1 MSEPVGLIYSWNTDH
16 VKIILT
22 RENYRPGIGDILY
35 TKLDNKY
42 VLLQIVGFEG
52 EIPISSSS
60 LVKDLEEAP
69 PIYSLETSMIAN
81 AYLFF
86 EIRNI
91 NDEKPIVIKPYQPPP
106 LNTPVYILRPKDP
119 ESEKIM
125 RLLSKGISSSGE
137 NVPVGW
143 LRSGIA
149 PAKELRE
156 EKYFINAPLN
166 LDLSLSIPKHYLV
179 AGQTGA
185 GKTTSVM
192 GIMIQWARNSGKNI
206 AWLIIDRHGEYG
218 KAENNG
224 FADLLA
230 KALYMNKKLE
240 AKAKIYEFTIN
251 EGENETISLS
261 NDTAVLLSGTMNI
274 SSISIYDLANVL
286 DLPPDKI
293 SDLEEAVD
301 IIGSL
306 IKASE
311 IDDAWKRVFLNERDE
326 PTGQVLALLPLLV
339 DNVFRYEGIG
349 EQQKKGIYRVL
360 LNAGIDIRK
369 LRTYRRLILATLGLI
384 CKKAIVRVGG
394 ISRQVIVTVIDD
406 YSSAFKVSP
415 LLKDPYSLVIIMKAM
430 VNAVSEVYNVR
441 ERGRYPWLGIKIEP
455 NVGVIESGKF
465 SIDKIVENINK
476 GETIIL
482 DVSKIPLGQGDVI
495 VQSIIR
501 RLFESRMGLGVEK
514 IRELPPIAIVSEEA
528 PLYLS
533 PDKVRSP
540 YNVFARIAR
549 EGRKFGLGLIAITQL
564 ATQIERQILANFNTI
579 IALRTK
585 FVSDINYFSNIGIPG
600 ETFTSLGDR
609 EGYLYTPD
617 LRVKE
622 PIPIYI
628 PGYFELAEELNKEYI
643 EKIENNKELE
653 KKALTQI
660 FKNTEEEDEDI

>member
-1 MSEPVGLIYSWNTDH
+1 MSKPIGLIYSWKTDQ
-16 VKIILT
+16 VEVVLT

-35 TKLDNKY
+35 TKQNNRY

-52 EIPISSSS
+52 ELPIGSGSI
-60 LVKDLEEAP
+60 VKDLEEAP
-69 PIYSLETSMIAN
+69 PIYSAETSMYAN

-91 NDEKPIVIKPYQPPP
+91 NSEKPLVIKPYQPPP
-106 LNTPVYILRPKDP
+106 LNTPVYVLHPQDP

-125 RLLSKGISSSGE
+125 NLLSKGITGE
-137 NVPVGW
+137 GETVPIGW

-156 EKYFINAPLN
+156 EKYFTNAPLN
-166 LDLSLSIPKHYLV
+166 LDLSLSIPKHFLV

-192 GIMIQWARNSGKNI
+192 GIIIQWARNSSKNI
-206 AWLIIDRHGEYG
+206 AWLIIDRHGEYS
-218 KAENNG
+218 KTENNG

-230 KALYMNKKLE
+230 KALFMNDKLE
-240 AKAKIYEFTIN
+240 VKAKIYEFTVN
-251 EGENETISLS
+251 EGENRTKSLS
-261 NDTAVLLSGTMNI
+261 KDTVVLLSGTMNI
-274 SSISIYDLANVL
+274 SSISVYDLANVL
-286 DLPPDKI
+286 DLSPDKI
-293 SDLEEAVD
+293 SDLEETID

-306 IKASE
+306 IKASK

-326 PTGQVLALLPLLV
+326 PTGQVIALLPILV

-349 EQQKKGIYRVL
+349 EQKKKGIYRVL

-369 LRTYRRLILATLGLI
+369 LRTYRRLILGTLGLSR
-384 CKKAIVRVGG
+384 KTAIVRVGEA
-394 ISRQVIVTVIDD
+394 SKPVTVINDN
-406 YSSAFKVSP
+406 SSVFKVSP
-415 LLKDPYSLVIIMKAM
+415 LLKDPYSLIMIMKAM
-430 VNAVSEVYNVR
+430 VNAVSEVYNIR
-441 ERGRYPWLGIKIEP
+441 EKGAYPWLGI
-455 NVGVIESGKF
+455 NVKPEVTVIESGTF
-465 SIDKIVENINK
+465 SIDKIVENINN
-476 GETIIL
+476 GETVIL

-501 RLFESRMGLGVEK
+501 RLFESRMGLGVDR

-600 ETFTSLGDR
+600 ETLTSLGDR

-628 PGYFELAEELNKEYI
+628 PGYFELAEDLSREYL
-643 EKIENNKELE
+643 EKIRNVKETE

-660 FKNTEEEDEDI
+660 FKNIEEEDEDI